1 MPPEKAEALII
12 RLADFSESSRVVT
25 FFTREFGKSS
35 ALAKGAKR
43 LKGPFEGSID
53 LLAHVQ
59 IILYRKDH
67 DALDLVTES
76 QLIRRFQPPAKQMF
90 PLYAGYYVAELL
102 DIGTEPHDP
111 HPLLFDLAL
120 ETLAQLHEASDP
132 RFAMLRFELMLL
144 REIGH
149 LPGFTHC
156 SGCDAPATWD
166 AEAKPSFSSKYWV
179 TQSGLLCEACGRPE
193 YAHAAIQPGSV
204 RLLQLLSGDET
215 PHWMELAPTAS
226 QLKEVRRIVT
236 AAVCHALDRKPKML
250 GYLKF

>member
-1 MPPEKAEALII
+1 MPPEKAEALVI

-67 DALDLVTES
+67 DALDLVTEA
-76 QLIRRFQPPAKQMF
+76 QLVRRFLPPSKQMF

-111 HPLLFDLAL
+111 HPILFDEAIA
-120 ETLAQLHEASDP
+120 TLAQLNEASDP
-132 RFAMLRFELMLL
+132 RFAILRFELLLL
-144 REIGH
+144 REIGN

-156 SGCDAPATWD
+156 SVCKTEAT
-166 AEAKPSFSSKYWV
+166 ASRGSKFWV
-179 TQSGLLCEACGRPE
+179 TASGLLCEACGRPE
-193 YAHAAIQPGSV
+193 YDHAAIQPGSV
-204 RLLQLLSGDET
+204 RLLQLLSSDS
-215 PHWMELAPTAS
+215 APDFAQLSPPAS
-226 QLKEVRRIVT
+226 QTKEVRRIVT

>member
-43 LKGPFEGSID
+43 LKGPFEGAID

-67 DALDLVTES
+67 EALDLVTEA
-76 QLIRRFQPPAKQMF
+76 QLVRRFHPTSKQMF

-102 DIGTEPHDP
+102 DIGSETHDP
-111 HPLLFDLAL
+111 HPLLFDLAI
-120 ETLAQLHEASDP
+120 ETLDQLQEASDP
-132 RFAMLRFELMLL
+132 RLAILRFELLLL
-144 REIGH
+144 RETGH

-156 SGCDAPATWD
+156 SGCEAPAVWEG
-166 AEAKPSFSSKYWV
+166 EAKPTLSSRYWV
-179 TQSGLLCEACGRPE
+179 TQAGLLCEACGRLD

-204 RLLQLLSGDET
+204 RLLQQLSGDAT
-215 PHWMELAPTAS
+215 PSLADLSPTAS

>member
-43 LKGPFEGSID
+43 LKGPFEGAID
-53 LLAHVQ
+53 LLAQVQ

-76 QLIRRFQPPAKQMF
+76 QLIRRFHPASKQLF

-111 HPLLFDLAL
+111 HPQLFDLAI
-120 ETLAQLHEASDP
+120 ETLAQLQEASDP
-132 RFAMLRFELMLL
+132 RYVILRFELLLL
-144 REIGH
+144 RETGH

-156 SGCDAPATWD
+156 SGCEVPATWVG
-166 AEAKPSFSSKYWV
+166 EAKPTLSSRYWV
-179 TQSGLLCEACGRPE
+179 TQSGLLCEACGRLDYPQ
-193 YAHAAIQPGSV
+193 AAIQPGSV
-204 RLLQLLSGDET
+204 RLLQQLSGEET
-215 PHWMELAPTAS
+215 PHWAALAPSAS

-236 AAVCHALDRKPKML
+236 TAVCHALDRKPKML

>member
-1 MPPEKAEALII
+1 MPPEKAEALVI

-35 ALAKGAKR
+35 ALAKGVKR

-67 DALDLVTES
+67 DALDLVTEA
-76 QLIRRFQPPAKQMF
+76 QLVSRFAPPSKEIF

-111 HPLLFDLAL
+111 HAILFDEAIA
-120 ETLAQLHEASDP
+120 TLDRLSESTDP
-132 RFAMLRFELMLL
+132 RFAIMRFELLLL
-144 REIGH
+144 REIGN

-156 SGCDAPATWD
+156 VHCETAAT
-166 AEAKPSFSSKYWV
+166 ASRGSKFWV
-179 TQSGLLCEACGRPE
+179 TASGLICEACGRPE
-193 YAHAAIQPGSV
+193 YEHAAIQPGSV
-204 RLLQLLSGDET
+204 RLLQQLSTDEA
-215 PHWMELAPTAS
+215 PALQELSPTAS
-226 QLKEVRRIVT
+226 QIKEVRRIVT
-236 AAVCHALDRKPKML
+236 AAVTHALDRKPKML

>member
-1 MPPEKAEALII
+1 MPPEKAEALVI

-35 ALAKGAKR
+35 ALAKGVKR

-67 DALDLVTES
+67 DALDLVTEA
-76 QLIRRFQPPAKQMF
+76 QLVSRFAPPSKEIF
-90 PLYAGYYVAELL
+90 PLYAGYYIAELL

-111 HPLLFDLAL
+111 HAILFDEAIA
-120 ETLAQLHEASDP
+120 TLDRLSESTDP
-132 RFAMLRFELMLL
+132 RFAIMRFELLLL
-144 REIGH
+144 REIGN

-156 SGCDAPATWD
+156 VHCETAAT
-166 AEAKPSFSSKYWV
+166 ASRGSKFWV
-179 TQSGLLCEACGRPE
+179 TASGLICEACGRPE
-193 YAHAAIQPGSV
+193 YEHAAIQPGSV
-204 RLLQLLSGDET
+204 RLLQQLSTDEA
-215 PHWMELAPTAS
+215 PAMQELSPTAS
-226 QLKEVRRIVT
+226 QIKELRRIVT
-236 AAVCHALDRKPKML
+236 AAVTHALDRKPKML

>member
-1 MPPEKAEALII
+1 MI

-35 ALAKGAKR
+35 ALAKGVKR

-67 DALDLVTES
+67 DALDLVTEA
-76 QLIRRFQPPAKQMF
+76 QLVSRFAPPSKEIF
-90 PLYAGYYVAELL
+90 PLYAGYYIAELL

-111 HPLLFDLAL
+111 HAILFDEAIA
-120 ETLAQLHEASDP
+120 TLDRLSESTDP
-132 RFAMLRFELMLL
+132 RFAIMRFELLLL
-144 REIGH
+144 REIGN

-156 SGCDAPATWD
+156 VHCETAAT
-166 AEAKPSFSSKYWV
+166 ASRGSKFWV
-179 TQSGLLCEACGRPE
+179 TASGLICEACGRPE
-193 YAHAAIQPGSV
+193 YEHAAIQPGSV
-204 RLLQLLSGDET
+204 RLLQQLSTDEA
-215 PHWMELAPTAS
+215 PAMQELSPTAS
-226 QLKEVRRIVT
+226 QIKELRRIVT
-236 AAVCHALDRKPKML
+236 AAVTHALDRKPKML

>member
-43 LKGPFEGSID
+43 LKGPFEGAID
-53 LLAHVQ
+53 LLANVR
-59 IILYRKDH
+59 IILYRKEH
-67 DALDLVTES
+67 DALDLVTEA
-76 QLIRRFQPPAKQMF
+76 QLIRRFHPSSKQLF

-102 DIGTEPHDP
+102 DIGTETHDP
-111 HPLLFDLAL
+111 HPQLFDLAI
-120 ETLAQLHEASDP
+120 ETLAQLQEASDP
-132 RFAMLRFELMLL
+132 RFAILRFELMLL

-149 LPGFTHC
+149 LPEFTHC
-156 SGCDAPATWD
+156 SGCNSPAIWD
-166 AEAKPSFSSKYWV
+166 ENAKPSLSSRYWV
-179 TQSGLLCEACGRPE
+179 TPSGLLCEACGRPDFPQ
-193 YAHAAIQPGSV
+193 AAIQPGSV
-204 RLLQLLSGDET
+204 RLLQQLSGET
-215 PHWMELAPTAS
+215 TPVVGDLAPTSS

-236 AAVCHALDRKPKML
+236 AAVCHALERKPKML

>member
-43 LKGPFEGSID
+43 LKGSFEGSID
-53 LLAHVQ
+53 LLAQVQ

-67 DALDLVTES
+67 DALDLVTEA
-76 QLIRRFQPPAKQMF
+76 QLIRRFQPSSKQLF

-102 DIGTEPHDP
+102 DIGTELHDP
-111 HPLLFDLAL
+111 HPQLFDLAL

-144 REIGH
+144 RETGH

-156 SGCDAPATWD
+156 SVCDAPATWN
-166 AEAKPSFSSKYWV
+166 EAAQPSLSSKYWV

-204 RLLQLLSGDET
+204 RLLQQLSGDET
-215 PHWMELAPTAS
+215 PNLTELAPTTS

>member
-43 LKGPFEGSID
+43 LQGPFEGAID

-67 DALDLVTES
+67 DALDLVTEA
-76 QLIRRFQPPAKQMF
+76 QLVRRFHPTSKQLL

-102 DIGTEPHDP
+102 DIGTETHDP
-111 HPLLFDLAL
+111 HPQLFDQAIQ
-120 ETLAQLHEASDP
+120 TLAQLQEESDP
-132 RFAMLRFELMLL
+132 RFAILRFELMLL
-144 REIGH
+144 GETGH

-156 SGCDAPATWD
+156 SGCEAPAIWD
-166 AEAKPSFSSKYWV
+166 ADAKPSFSSKYWV
-179 TQSGLLCEACGRPE
+179 TPSGLLCEACGRLD

-204 RLLQLLSGDET
+204 RLLQQLSGDTT
-215 PHWMELAPTAS
+215 PPLTDLAPTAS